1 MSPEQVRK
9 EKLDSRTDLFSFGMV
24 LYEMA
29 VGRRAFEGETV
40 AEIHDAILNQTAA
53 PAHDVN
59 SAVPRALDALIAK
72 ALEKD
77 RSRRYQSA
85 AEMREDLARARKE
98 PGRRRM
104 RRWVS
109 AAALLLFIA
118 IGYWFYWNYRHRVTL
133 SATDTIVLGDINNRT
148 SDPVFD
154 DALNTALRY
163 GMEQTPYLNILGIDK
178 VFGILAQLNLP
189 PTTKLT
195 PDVARQ
201 VCLRTNSKLVI
212 AASIADAGIRYRIG
226 LWAMDCQSGK
236 EVRIRDEAAE
246 RNQVVH

>member
-1 MSPEQVRK
+1 
-9 EKLDSRTDLFSFGMV
+9 MV

-53 PAHDVN
+53 LAHDVN
-59 SAVPRALDALIAK
+59 SAVPRALDAVIAK

-109 AAALLLFIA
+109 AAALLLFVA
-118 IGYWFYWNYRHRVTL
+118 IGYWFYWNY
-133 SATDTIVLGDINNRT
+133 
-148 SDPVFD
+148 
-154 DALNTALRY
+154 
-163 GMEQTPYLNILGIDK
+163 
-178 VFGILAQLNLP
+178 
-189 PTTKLT
+189 
-195 PDVARQ
+195 
-201 VCLRTNSKLVI
+201 
-212 AASIADAGIRYRIG
+212 
-226 LWAMDCQSGK
+226 
-236 EVRIRDEAAE
+236 
-246 RNQVVH
+246 